1 MDRKRQMEQESL
13 EGRVTDGKEKCGEE
27 ETDGKEE
34 REKEETLE
42 KSVDRKRQ
50 MIK

>member
-1 MDRKRQMEQESL
+1 MEQESL

-34 REKEETLE
+34 REKEDTVE
-42 KSVDRKRQ
+42 KRVWRR
-50 MIK
+50 

>member
-1 MDRKRQMEQESL
+1 MDRKRKMERLQ
-13 EGRVTDGKEKCGEE
+13 GRVTDGKEKYGEE